1 MGIDSDPYLAYFR
14 AEIGAKSNL
23 PLSGVALLLGEGL
36 DGVATTLEGAGL
48 SVIRAQDG
56 DELPDLLI
64 DVTGSYLL
72 RTALER
78 GVPIVST
85 KEAAEWTAKA
95 IAGAV
100 GTELGVKSL
109 QEWLGPDA

>member
-1 MGIDSDPYLAYFR
+1 MTLTRIWPTSR

-36 DGVATTLEGAGL
+36 GDVAATLEGAGL
-48 SVIRAQDG
+48 SVIREQSG

-64 DVTGSYLL
+64 DVTGSRLL

-85 KEAAEWTAKA
+85 REAAEWTAKA

-100 GTELGVKSL
+100 EAGELGVKSL
-109 QEWLGPDA
+109 QEWLG